1 MTKNFLV
8 KALAITAALM
18 GVATVVDAQVH
29 ASDIV
34 IRIEG
39 GTIETGFVSGA
50 TGLPAYPQRVFA
62 ATLDASGFT
71 NNPGFDSL
79 EGAFSPAARVGF
91 DILGALH
98 KWDGVN
104 FDPLSTSSM
113 RIRFGGSTVFTPET
127 DVFTPGFST
136 VPQSSGEFHRHFG
149 YTLLAPAEQGVYL
162 LNLRLWTDTPPGVT
176 PSQPFWLVFNRSES
190 NAVYVQAFD
199 WATNNLGASP
209 PACPA
214 DFNADG
220 ELDPDDLADFI
231 GGYFSAPPIESTDFN
246 DDGTVDPDD
255 LADYI
260 GAYFASCP

>member
-1 MTKNFLV
+1 MAGL
-8 KALAITAALM
+8 ALSPGAM
-18 GVATVVDAQVH
+18 AQVH
-29 ASDIV
+29 ATDIV

-39 GTIETGFVSGA
+39 GALQTGGVNQA
-50 TGLPAYPQRVFA
+50 TGLAEYPRRVYA

-91 DILGALH
+91 DILAALH

-104 FDPLSTSSM
+104 FDPLSTSIM

-127 DVFTPGFST
+127 DIFTPGFST

-162 LNLRLWTDTPPGVT
+162 LNLRLWTDTPGVT
-176 PSQPFWLVFNRSES
+176 PSQPFWLVFNRSETGG
-190 NAVYVQAFD
+190 VYQEAFD
-199 WATNNLGASP
+199 WATNHLGTTP

-231 GGYFSAPPIESTDFN
+231 GGFFSAPPIAAADFN
-246 DDGTVDPDD
+246 DDGTIDPDD

>member
-1 MTKNFLV
+1 MNMSRVCGGAAAVAMAGL
-8 KALAITAALM
+8 ALSPGAM
-18 GVATVVDAQVH
+18 AQVH
-29 ASDIV
+29 ATDIV

-39 GTIETGFVSGA
+39 GALQTGGVNQA
-50 TGLPAYPQRVFA
+50 TGLAEYPRRVYA

-91 DILGALH
+91 DILAALH

-104 FDPLSTSSM
+104 FDPLSTSIM

-127 DVFTPGFST
+127 DIFTPGFST

-162 LNLRLWTDTPPGVT
+162 LNLRLWTDTPGVT
-176 PSQPFWLVFNRSES
+176 PSQPFWLVFNRSETGG
-190 NAVYVQAFD
+190 VYQEAFD
-199 WATNNLGASP
+199 WATNHLGTTP

-231 GGYFSAPPIESTDFN
+231 GGFFSAPPIAAADFN
-246 DDGTVDPDD
+246 DDGTIDPDD